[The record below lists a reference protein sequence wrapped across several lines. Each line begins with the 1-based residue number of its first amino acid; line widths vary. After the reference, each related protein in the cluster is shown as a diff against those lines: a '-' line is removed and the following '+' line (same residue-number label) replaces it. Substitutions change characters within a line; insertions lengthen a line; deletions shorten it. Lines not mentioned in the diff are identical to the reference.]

1 VATTKPIRSNQHYSS
16 IKPIKM
22 KKVLF
27 ALSIGFTS
35 IAAFSYGAYAQNSAI
50 PVAFNDAKSF
60 MPSIRYI
67 AAMESTTNMGA
78 YIPDAKSIN
87 AKAVKDFQTRFAD
100 ANNAQWFS
108 DRNGFVSYF
117 VKDGYGDRAFYD
129 KKGHWQY
136 SLIFYTEAKLPR
148 DVRSSVRSIYFDMNI
163 TLVEEVQTPNG
174 KVYIVH
180 LEDKSNIKILKVND
194 EGEMEI
200 MQELTKA

>member
-1 VATTKPIRSNQHYSS
+1 
-16 IKPIKM
+16 M

-35 IAAFSYGAYAQNSAI
+35 FAAFSDGAYAQNSTG
-50 PVAFNDAKSF
+50 PVAFNDSKSF
-60 MPSIRYI
+60 MPSIRYV
-67 AAMESTTNMGA
+67 AALESTANMGT
-78 YIPDAKSIN
+78 YIPDAKAIN
-87 AKAVKDFQTRFAD
+87 TKAVKDFQTRFAD

-108 DRNGFVSYF
+108 DRNGLVSYF
-117 VKDGYGDRAFYD
+117 VKDGYGDRVFYD
-129 KKGHWQY
+129 KKGRWQY
-136 SLIFYTEAKLPR
+136 SLIFYNETKLPR
-148 DVRSSVRSIYFDMNI
+148 DVRSSVKSIYFDMNI

>member
-1 VATTKPIRSNQHYSS
+1 
-16 IKPIKM
+16 M

-35 IAAFSYGAYAQNSAI
+35 IAAISNGAYAQNSAI

-67 AAMESTTNMGA
+67 AALESTDNMGT

-87 AKAVKDFQTRFAD
+87 AKAVKDFQTRFAGTD
-100 ANNAQWFS
+100 NAQWFS

-117 VKDGYGDRAFYD
+117 IKDGYGDRAFYD

-136 SLIFYTEAKLPR
+136 SLIFYKEAKLPH
-148 DVRSSVRSIYFDMNI
+148 DVRSAVRSIYFDMNI

-180 LEDKSNIKILKVND
+180 LEDQSNIKILKVND

-200 MQELTKA
+200 MQELTKG

>member
-1 VATTKPIRSNQHYSS
+1 
-16 IKPIKM
+16 M

-27 ALSIGFTS
+27 ALSIGVTS
-35 IAAFSYGAYAQNSAI
+35 IAAISNCAYAQNSAI
-50 PVAFNDAKSF
+50 PVAFNDVKTF

-67 AAMESTTNMGA
+67 AALESTTNMGT

-87 AKAVKDFQTRFAD
+87 AKAVKDFQARFSGAD
-100 ANNAQWFS
+100 NAQWFT

-117 VKDGYGDRAFYD
+117 IKDGYGDRAFYD

-136 SLIFYTEAKLPR
+136 SLIFYKEDKLPR

-180 LEDKSNIKILKVND
+180 LEDQSNIKILKVND
-194 EGEMEI
+194 EGEIEI
-200 MQELTKA
+200 MQELTKG